1 MNCDPREP
9 VWAIYALTVAARFML
24 LAKDAHDAIDRI
36 CERVI
41 GCAIEVHR
49 TMGPGLLESIYR
61 ECMLMELQE
70 QDAHVERERTIAVSY
85 KERPLLSRF
94 RIDLLVE
101 RCLIVE
107 LKAVEAVKPI
117 HKAQVITYLKLTGH
131 PAGLLIN
138 FNDVTL
144 KAGLHRLDHPHRYV
158 RREAGGGAPVKQTDH
173 G

>member
-1 MNCDPREP
+1 
-9 VWAIYALTVAARFML
+9 ML
-24 LAKDAHDAIDRI
+24 KNDAIDRI
-36 CERVI
+36 SERVI

-61 ECMLMELQE
+61 ECMLMELHE
-70 QDAHVERERTIAVSY
+70 QDVYVECERTIAVSY

-101 RCLIVE
+101 RRLIVE

-117 HKAQVITYLKLTGH
+117 HKAQVINYLKLTGH

-144 KAGLHRLDHPHRYV
+144 KAGLHRFDHPHRYA
-158 RREAGGGAPVKQTDH
+158 RGEADRTAPAKLKDP

>member
-1 MNCDPREP
+1 
-9 VWAIYALTVAARFML
+9 ML
-24 LAKDAHDAIDRI
+24 KNDAIDRI
-36 CERVI
+36 SERVI

-61 ECMLMELQE
+61 ECLLMELQE
-70 QDAHVERERTIAVSY
+70 QDIYVDSERLIAVSY

-131 PAGLLIN
+131 PAGLLVN

-144 KAGLHRLDHPHRYV
+144 KAGLHRLDHPHRFT
-158 RREAGGGAPVKQTDH
+158 RGEAEGSAHSKLKDPR
-173 G
+173 